1 MHRPDGLP
9 PSAIGRLI
17 GFALCAPLIV
27 LPLGS
32 AAHADPKVVRTKSG
46 LDVTEYFRV
55 GSCAAK
61 GPFRLGPP
69 AGVPAIRYS
78 VAVTLT
84 ILGQKGCKP
93 RQGSYALIWQFS
105 VPKPVEKPKVLII
118 YVKRGLNAHASA
130 AAYLLK

>member
-1 MHRPDGLP
+1 MYRHDDPLP
-9 PSAIGRLI
+9 AAIFRLI
-17 GFALCAPLIV
+17 GLALCVPL
-27 LPLGS
+27 LALSLGT

-69 AGVPAIRYS
+69 PGVPAIRYS

-84 ILGQKGCKP
+84 IVGRKGCKP

-105 VPKPVEKPKVLII
+105 VPKPVEEPKVLII

-130 AAYLLK
+130 TAYLLK